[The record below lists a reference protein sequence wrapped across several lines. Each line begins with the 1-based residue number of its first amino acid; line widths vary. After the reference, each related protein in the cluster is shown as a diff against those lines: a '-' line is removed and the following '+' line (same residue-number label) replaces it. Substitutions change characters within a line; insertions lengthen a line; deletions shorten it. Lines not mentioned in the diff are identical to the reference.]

1 MKSPLS
7 TPMVECEFEADVLAA
22 VMQSRWP
29 ERVDTE
35 LRAHAASCPLCS
47 DVVAVAGA
55 IACEAEQPLRA
66 ANIPDAGRVWWVA
79 QMRARREAAKT
90 AGRPITAVQ
99 VLAFSAA
106 MGLLGACFGA
116 TSEWFQRVVRFAAAI
131 DLAWPTMALLGGVAA
146 LLVLIPV
153 AVVVAIGRD

>member
-1 MKSPLS
+1 
-7 TPMVECEFEADVLAA
+7 MVECEFEADVLTA
-22 VMQSRWP
+22 VLQSRWP
-29 ERVDTE
+29 ERTDGS
-35 LRAHAASCPLCS
+35 LRAHAATCPICS

-55 IACEAEQPLRA
+55 IHCEAEQTLPA
-66 ANIPDAGRVWWVA
+66 GNIPDAGRVWWVA

-116 TSEWFQRVVRFAAAI
+116 TSEWFQTVVRLAGSI
-131 DLAWPTMALLGGVAA
+131 DVHWQTVGLFGGVAA
-146 LLVLIPV
+146 LVILIPFALV
-153 AVVVAIGRD
+153 MAIGRD